1 MLLNSIKMSF
11 NNSLLAQKKVQMLPD
26 LLIFIMSNTFQLT
39 NDSYSAGNQRRS
51 VNQSFDNWFTPLFF
65 FFFTPLFLQVDR
77 KYENKE

>member
-26 LLIFIMSNTFQLT
+26 LLIFIMSNTFHWT

-51 VNQSFDNWFTPLFF
+51 VNQSLDNW
-65 FFFTPLFLQVDR
+65 FTPLFLQVDR